1 VPVREFS
8 GVKRLTGERL
18 VLEPVTKLNAATLW
32 RVMQSN
38 GLREFQDVPR
48 HTREEFERRVAARPK
63 QFSARA
69 VGRFEWL
76 LVIAASRCPIGWV
89 SLRVGE
95 PGRRAAELGYSIIAP
110 QRGFGYASEAVRL
123 VVSHAFETADLQR
136 VEACCVPANMPSRR
150 LLENL
155 GFVEMRVQ
163 RHGAIV
169 RGRPVDIVLF
179 DMPRE
184 RWPAS
189 AGVYGACGDEVAMSR
204 SANAR

>member
-1 VPVREFS
+1 
-8 GVKRLTGERL
+8 VKRLAGERL
-18 VLEPVTKLNAATLW
+18 VLEPVTRLNAATLW
-32 RVMQSN
+32 RVMQSS

-63 QFSARA
+63 QFNARA
-69 VGRFEWL
+69 AGRFEWL
-76 LVIAASRCPIGWV
+76 LIIAATRSPIGWV

-95 PGRRAAELGYSIIAP
+95 PGRHAAELGYSIIAP

-123 VVSHAFETADLQR
+123 VVDNAFETPDLQR
-136 VEACCVPANMPSRR
+136 VEACCVPANAPSRR
-150 LLENL
+150 LLESL

-163 RHGAIV
+163 RHGAVV

-184 RWPAS
+184 RWLATHGAS
-189 AGVYGACGDEVAMSR
+189 GEGVAMSR
-204 SANAR
+204 SASAR